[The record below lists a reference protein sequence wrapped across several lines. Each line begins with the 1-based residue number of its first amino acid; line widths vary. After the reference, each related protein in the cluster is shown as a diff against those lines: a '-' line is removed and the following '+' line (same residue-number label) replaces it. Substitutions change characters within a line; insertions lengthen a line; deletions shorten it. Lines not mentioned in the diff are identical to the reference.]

1 MNVLEARRR
10 MLDAEVYKKTA
21 SGNPVNVGS
30 LARTRPG
37 LKVFGRS
44 EQFTTTGAQLLNIP
58 DDYTG
63 ETNGVTWSA
72 NGGVIHVSGTAT
84 SDVFTTNVDI
94 TDLIEP
100 GQDYYISDNI
110 NDAPIFAY
118 LEAHYTDETP
128 NDYLQNNVYTA
139 KPNIEKVIFYI
150 NVSAGATVDA
160 DVYPMLNTGSTAKP
174 WEPYTGGEA
183 SPNPDYPQEIV
194 SAGDDGSIQV
204 DVGGR
209 NIFDINQCVRFAQ
222 NTYGLK
228 VEAQGDYFVISGTI
242 SVGEPEG
249 SKVRPFQMCGYP
261 EDLSGKH
268 FITYVEESENID
280 PEYKWCVYS
289 DKGDFDININLKYV
303 QNNTYTYL
311 KFKLMVTD
319 EPGTFPYEPYKQPQT
334 ITIQTP
340 NGLPGIPVS
349 SGGNYTDADGQ
360 QWICDEIDFKRG
372 KYVKRIGS
380 VLADGVVNK
389 FKASADG
396 RYWNLNPDYSA
407 PGAIGGKSYFSYYF
421 GKQFFGA
428 NEPSEFIYTID
439 ERGSKY
445 FDTVDDL
452 NAFCVEKNAE
462 GNPLIIYYPME
473 PIETDL
479 SEEQLFAYANI
490 HTNRPTTVVTATDD
504 AGLELTYKT
513 KKSLEVTD

>member
-1 MNVLEARRR
+1 MNILEARRR

-63 ETNGVTWSA
+63 ENNGVTWSA

-110 NDAPIFAY
+110 NGVPIFAY

-128 NDYLQNNVYTA
+128 NDYSQNNVYTA

-150 NVSAGATVDA
+150 NVSPGATVDA
-160 DVYPMLNTGSTAKP
+160 DVYPMLNAGSTAKP
-174 WEPYTGGEA
+174 WEPYTGGA
-183 SPNPDYPQEIV
+183 PSPSPDYPQEIV

-204 DVGGR
+204 DVTGTQL
-209 NIFDINQCVRFAQ
+209 FDISKATPFAIAF
-222 NTYGLK
+222 GLETT
-228 VEAQGDYFVISGTI
+228 VDGEYITLQGVSTRTG
-242 SVGEPEG
+242 
-249 SKVRPFQMCGYP
+249 
-261 EDLSGKH
+261 LSQ
-268 FITYVEESENID
+268 FRL
-280 PEYKWCVYS
+280 
-289 DKGDFDININLKYV
+289 ININQPYFDAVWKITDVEEEVGATVAHLQAPKNDGV
-303 QNNTYTYL
+303 NFTDALTILCTLNEGVEVKL
-311 KFKLMVTD
+311 RFKIMASKSGST
-319 EPGTFPYEPYKQPQT
+319 TWEPYKQPQT

-389 FKASADG
+389 FTASSDG
-396 RYWNLNPDYSA
+396 IFWNLNTDHSA
-407 PGAIGGKSYFSYYF
+407 PGVISGKPYFSYYF
-421 GKQFFGA
+421 GKEFFGA
-428 NEPSEFIYTID
+428 NEPGEFIYTID

-452 NAFCVEKNAE
+452 NAFCIEKNTE

-479 SEEQLFAYANI
+479 SEEQLSAYANI

>member
-10 MLDAEVYKKTA
+10 MLDAEVCKKTA

-58 DDYTG
+58 KI
-63 ETNGVTWSA
+63 VTTDSFGITVSA
-72 NGGVIHVSGTAT
+72 QGSEISFSGTRNAET
-84 SDVFTTNVDI
+84 GGRPNIIIEVQLDPGEYCASLTN
-94 TDLIEP
+94 
-100 GQDYYISDNI
+100 SDNI
-110 NDAPIFAY
+110 EIRFMTSGGQSDGIHGNTYTVVGDEDAVAVQI
-118 LEAHYTDETP
+118 LISRISEGET
-128 NDYLQNNVYTA
+128 
-139 KPNIEKVIFYI
+139 I
-150 NVSAGATVDA
+150 NATTKA
-160 DVYPMLNTGSTAKP
+160 MLNLGSTAKP
-174 WEPYTGGEA
+174 WEPCTGGEA
-183 SPNPDYPQEIV
+183 SPNPDYPQEVV

-242 SVGEPEG
+242 SVGKPED
-249 SKVRPFQMCGYP
+249 SKVRLFQMCSYP
-261 EDLSGKH
+261 EDLTGKH

-280 PEYKWCVYS
+280 PEYKWYVYC
-289 DKGDFDININLKYV
+289 DKGDFDINIGLKYV

-340 NGLPGIPVS
+340 NGLPGIPALS
-349 SGGNYTDADGQ
+349 RGNYTDESGQ

-372 KYVKRIGS
+372 KYVQRVGS

-389 FKASADG
+389 FTASG
-396 RYWNLNPDYSA
+396 GGTFWNLNTDHSA
-407 PGAIGGKSYFSYYF
+407 PGVFSGKLYFSIYF
-421 GKQFFGA
+421 ARDFFGA
-428 NEPSEFIYTID
+428 NEAGGFIYTLS
-439 ERGSKY
+439 EKGQKY
-445 FDTVDDL
+445 FNTVDDL

-462 GNPLIIYYPME
+462 GNPLIIYYPMD

-479 SEEQLFAYANI
+479 SEEQMEAYDSL

-513 KKSLEVTD
+513 KKSLEVTT